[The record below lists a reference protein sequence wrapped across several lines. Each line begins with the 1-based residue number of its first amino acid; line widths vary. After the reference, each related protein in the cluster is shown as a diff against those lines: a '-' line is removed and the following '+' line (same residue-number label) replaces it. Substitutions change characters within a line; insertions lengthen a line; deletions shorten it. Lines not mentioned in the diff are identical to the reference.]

1 MDSHLRGQTAAGA
14 SERSGVFAAPRSG
27 TARWLGAGVDYAWAW
42 ELQRSLAA
50 ARADGEAD
58 DALLLLE
65 HAPVYTAGR
74 RSPPEHV
81 IGELGAPLAE
91 TDRGGQTTYHG
102 PGQLVGYP
110 IVSLAEM
117 GWGPRRFLAAIE
129 QALIAA
135 LSEFG
140 VAAWREDGLAG
151 VWTDGGKVAAIG
163 LKIARGVAMHG
174 FALNVSTDLR
184 AYDAIVPCG
193 IADRPV
199 TSIAAL
205 IGRAPLLGHAPD
217 IRDAAV
223 ASASALGDALGIE
236 WRWE

>member
-1 MDSHLRGQTAAGA
+1 MESALRSQDAA
-14 SERSGVFAAPRSG
+14 STPERSGASAHRAG
-27 TARWLGAGVDYAWAW
+27 AARWLGAGVDYAWAW
-42 ELQRSLAA
+42 ALQRRLAA

-58 DALLLLE
+58 DTLLLLE

-74 RSPPEHV
+74 RSPSEHV
-81 IGELGAPLAE
+81 IGKLGAPLIE

-110 IVSLAEM
+110 VVSLPAL
-117 GWGPRRFLAAIE
+117 GLGPRRFAAAIE

-135 LSEFG
+135 LAEFG
-140 VAAWREDGLAG
+140 VAAWREDGLTG

-163 LKIARGVAMHG
+163 LKIARGVSMHG

-193 IADRPV
+193 VADRPV
-199 TSIAAL
+199 TSMAAL
-205 IGRAPLLGHAPD
+205 LGRAPAV
-217 IRDAAV
+217 RDAADV
-223 ASASALGDALGIE
+223 AASALGDALGVA
-236 WRWE
+236 WCWE

>member
-1 MDSHLRGQTAAGA
+1 MTRSPLGLLREQDVVALAVG
-14 SERSGVFAAPRSG
+14 AAPAPALRNG
-27 TARWLGAGVDYAWAW
+27 AARWLGAGVDYAWAW

-50 ARADGEAD
+50 ARADGETD

-74 RSPPEHV
+74 RSLPEHV
-81 IGELGAPLAE
+81 IEELGAPLVE

-110 IVSLAEM
+110 IVSLAAM
-117 GWGPRRFLAAIE
+117 GWGPRRYAAAIE

-135 LSEFG
+135 LSGFG
-140 VAAWREDGLAG
+140 VEAWREEGLTG

-163 LKIARGVAMHG
+163 LKVARGVAMHG

-184 AYDAIVPCG
+184 AYRAIVPCG
-193 IADRPV
+193 VADRPV
-199 TSIAAL
+199 TSMAAL
-205 IGRAPLLGHAPD
+205 LGRAPGVRAAA
-217 IRDAAV
+217 DATA
-223 ASASALGDALGIE
+223 AALGGALGVA

>member
-1 MDSHLRGQTAAGA
+1 MDSHLRGQAAASA
-14 SERSGVFAAPRSG
+14 SERSGVFAAPRAG
-27 TARWLGAGVDYAWAW
+27 TARWLGADVDYARAR

-74 RSPPEHV
+74 RSSPEHV
-81 IGELGAPLAE
+81 IGELGAPLVE

-110 IVSLAEM
+110 IVSLEEM

-135 LSEFG
+135 LAEFG
-140 VAAWREDGLAG
+140 VAAWREDGLPG
-151 VWTDGGKVAAIG
+151 VWTEGGKIAAIG

-174 FALNVSTDLR
+174 FALNVSTDLQ
-184 AYDAIVPCG
+184 AYNAIVPCG
-193 IADRPV
+193 IEDRPV

-205 IGRAPLLGHAPD
+205 LGRAPLPGCAPD

-223 ASASALGDALGIE
+223 ASASALGDALGIA